1 MAFTTTFFGA
11 KPAASVARF
20 DTAAAPA
27 AAPQQSGI
35 EMSARK
41 FKVTVVMPAKKT
53 GEIRDQTNAL
63 FTNTYYTKYVDFTN
77 WFQEQQK
84 IQKAG
89 GKILKVKIQ
98 NGNRWTVG
106 NA

>member
-20 DTAAAPA
+20 DMANTCV
-27 AAPQQSGI
+27 AAPQQTGT

-53 GEIRDQTNAL
+53 GEVRDQTVAL
-63 FTNTYYTKYVDFTN
+63 FTNTYYTKYVDFSN
-77 WFQEQQK
+77 WFAEQQK

-89 GKILKVKIQ
+89 GKILKVKLA